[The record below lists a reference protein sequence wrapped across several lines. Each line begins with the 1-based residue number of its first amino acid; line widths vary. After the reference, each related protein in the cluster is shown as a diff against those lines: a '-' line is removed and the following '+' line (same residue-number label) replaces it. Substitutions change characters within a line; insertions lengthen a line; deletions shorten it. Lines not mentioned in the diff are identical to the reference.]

1 VRNGRGGEG
10 HSKPTAG
17 PVSSVAEWFSE
28 MDSGSAPRRRESR
41 AVGAKR
47 GGGGPRSRGTSRC
60 MLDEVR
66 AAEGDWRPAGATAM
80 LGRLRC
86 WVDYDAGATAMLG
99 RLPSRVERSERT
111 LVTLPRATAIGHQ
124 ADRSNAVFDRS
135 AGLESASSTAQSR
148 IDDAHSRVD
157 PMELGWHVAQHESD
171 PTGSRV
177 QSNKGAG
184 VSSSCGGAMQ

>member
-1 VRNGRGGEG
+1 MRNGRGGEG

-17 PVSSVAEWFSE
+17 LVSSVAEWFSE

-66 AAEGDWRPAGATAM
+66 AAEGDWRPAGSTAKP
-80 LGRLRC
+80 
-86 WVDYDAGATAMLG
+86 G
-99 RLPSRVERSERT
+99 RLPSWVERSERT

-157 PMELGWHVAQHESD
+157 PMELGWHVAKHESD